1 MITLT
6 WIDSEIEK
14 SLRGEASAKNVY
26 DLAALITVR
35 AYLAAPSESV
45 QSVQAEPSKEEAPK
59 VYLSDYCADLDKVPR
74 LEQVEQALAA
84 VAVED
89 REQLKR
95 AKDMK
100 TWAGILGGKV

>member
-1 MITLT
+1 MITLS
-6 WIDSEIEK
+6 WVESEIEK

-26 DLAALITVR
+26 DLAALLTVR
-35 AYLAAPSESV
+35 AYLAAPSESM
-45 QSVQAEPSKEEAPK
+45 QSEPAKEEAPK

-100 TWAGILGGKV
+100 KWAGILGRKV

>member
-1 MITLT
+1 MITLS
-6 WIDSEIEK
+6 WVESEIEK
-14 SLRGEASAKNVY
+14 SLAGEANARNVY

-35 AYLAAPSESV
+35 AYLAAPSEST
-45 QSVQAEPSKEEAPK
+45 QAEPAKEEVPK

-84 VAVED
+84 MAVED
-89 REQLKR
+89 REQLNR

-100 TWAGILGGKV
+100 TWAGILSGKV

>member
-45 QSVQAEPSKEEAPK
+45 QAESTKEEAPK

-95 AKDMK
+95 AKDMR
-100 TWAGILGGKV
+100 TWAGILSGKV

>member
-1 MITLT
+1 MITLN
-6 WIDSEIEK
+6 WVESEIEK
-14 SLRGEASAKNVY
+14 SLAGEPNARNVY

-35 AYLAAPSESV
+35 AYLAAPSEA
-45 QSVQAEPSKEEAPK
+45 VQAEPAKEEAPK

-74 LEQVEQALAA
+74 LEHVEQALAA

>member
-1 MITLT
+1 MITLS
-6 WIDSEIEK
+6 WVESEIEK
-14 SLRGEASAKNVY
+14 SLAGEPNARNVY

-35 AYLAAPSESV
+35 AYLAAPSEA
-45 QSVQAEPSKEEAPK
+45 VQAEPAKEEAPK
-59 VYLSDYCADLDKVPR
+59 VYLSDYCADLDKVPK

>member
-1 MITLT
+1 MQLKEIRKAQNLT
-6 WIDSEIEK
+6 M
-14 SLRGEASAKNVY
+14 
-26 DLAALITVR
+26 T
-35 AYLAAPSESV
+35 
-45 QSVQAEPSKEEAPK
+45 EEAPK

>member
-1 MITLT
+1 MQLKEIRKAQNLT
-6 WIDSEIEK
+6 M
-14 SLRGEASAKNVY
+14 
-26 DLAALITVR
+26 
-35 AYLAAPSESV
+35 
-45 QSVQAEPSKEEAPK
+45 KEEAPK

-84 VAVED
+84 VTVED

>member
-1 MITLT
+1 MITLS
-6 WIDSEIEK
+6 WVESEIEK

-26 DLAALITVR
+26 DLAALLTVR
-35 AYLAAPSESV
+35 AYLAATSE
-45 QSVQAEPSKEEAPK
+45 SVQAEPAKEEAQK

>member
-1 MITLT
+1 MITLS
-6 WIDSEIEK
+6 WVESEIEK
-14 SLRGEASAKNVY
+14 SLAGEPNARNVY

-35 AYLAAPSESV
+35 AYLAAPSEA
-45 QSVQAEPSKEEAPK
+45 VQAEPAKEEAPK

-84 VAVED
+84 VAGED

-100 TWAGILGGKV
+100 TWAVILGGKV

>member
-1 MITLT
+1 MITLN
-6 WIDSEIEK
+6 WVESEIEK
-14 SLRGEASAKNVY
+14 SLAGEPNARNVY

-35 AYLAAPSESV
+35 AYLAAPSEA
-45 QSVQAEPSKEEAPK
+45 VQAEPAKEEAPK

-89 REQLKR
+89 REQMKR

>member
-1 MITLT
+1 MITLS
-6 WIDSEIEK
+6 WVESEIEK
-14 SLRGEASAKNVY
+14 SLAGEPNARNVY

-35 AYLAAPSESV
+35 AYLAAPSEA
-45 QSVQAEPSKEEAPK
+45 VQAEPAKEEAPK

-89 REQLKR
+89 RGQLKR

>member
-1 MITLT
+1 MITLS
-6 WIDSEIEK
+6 WVESEIEK
-14 SLRGEASAKNVY
+14 SLAGEQNARNVY

-45 QSVQAEPSKEEAPK
+45 QAEPAKEEAPK